1 MLQPVKFLEVTFVAR
16 RTLTVN
22 TLPTSE
28 IDIHNLTPE
37 QKAELISCLD
47 RYPELVVWEV
57 ESIRH
62 TSTIST
68 QFANLAVELARSMD
82 NDALMSWCEKISQT
96 LDGVPFCPSDHE
108 IGNDRDS
115 LINFIA
121 DTQWIRQ
128 IVPPPGMDSFPT
140 TESV

>member
-47 RYPELVVWEV
+47 RYPEPPVWQI

-68 QFANLAVELARSMD
+68 QFANLALQLASSMD
-82 NDALMSWCEKISQT
+82 DNEILSWCEKISQT
-96 LDGVPFCPSDHE
+96 IDGVPFCASERE
-108 IGNDRDS
+108 IGDDRDS

-121 DTQWIRQ
+121 DTQWIWQ
-128 IVPPPGMDSFPT
+128 IVPPPGMASFPT
-140 TESV
+140 TESA